1 MITLKLGYLPEVT
14 FPELFQP
21 DSLVS
26 LDFDFFSSIRAIK
39 TKHLLYFVRNYMI
52 SLKIIVLEVYCRIKY
67 RISISHSHSYCSHPF
82 SHLWLCHIKWPCNFF
97 FNCYHIYLT
106 RSPILGNKFP
116 PRRSQFWQMQK
127 KGREIW
133 IDKLLLL
140 CT

>member
-39 TKHLLYFVRNYMI
+39 TKHLLYFLRNYMI

-82 SHLWLCHIKWPCNFF
+82 SHL
-97 FNCYHIYLT
+97 
-106 RSPILGNKFP
+106 
-116 PRRSQFWQMQK
+116 
-127 KGREIW
+127 
-133 IDKLLLL
+133 
-140 CT
+140 